1 MAAVGIAQ
9 ITCPSCNQPFQTYVE
24 QILDVH
30 EDPSAKT
37 RLLNGLI
44 NTVQC
49 PHCGMHGTLNVP
61 FLYHD
66 SEKEL
71 ALIYMPMEAGR
82 TDMDRQ
88 QMIGKFTNAVMNDL
102 PPEKRK
108 AYLLQPQIHF
118 SLESLVNTVLEADGV
133 TPEMIEAQKARARL
147 LQTMIEAGS
156 EEAQEALIREN
167 QDMID
172 AEFIQTL
179 AVNIDMAQS
188 AGEDVANL
196 RPLISLYNKLLAQTD
211 AGRAI
216 KDRVDTLEALRADP
230 SREKLLELLVSTSD
244 PSTRELLI
252 TFGRPL
258 LDYLFFQSLTQQIE
272 ECSDAVEKDRLTNL
286 RSEILAVRDRI
297 DKATQ
302 ALLAE
307 RSQLLQELILS
318 TDPEEVVRQHLQE
331 IDDAFFTVLS
341 ANMEEARTAGDAK
354 VMKALERVWTVVLQV
369 IEEAYPPE
377 IRLFARLMKAKD
389 EAEIDRLLD
398 ENAELLTPQLV
409 ELLRGIQKQ
418 WQSDEEQESAERAA
432 MLLNKVSARVA
443 AVQG

>member
-24 QILDVH
+24 QILDVRD
-30 EDPSAKT
+30 DPSVKV
-37 RLLNGLI
+37 RLFNGLI

-61 FLYHD
+61 FFYHD
-66 SEKEL
+66 PEKEL
-71 ALIYMPMEAGR
+71 ALIYLPMEAGR

-88 QMIGKFTNAVMNDL
+88 QMIGTFTNAVMNDL
-102 PPEKRK
+102 PPEERK

-118 SLESLVNTVLEADGV
+118 SMESLVNTVLEADGV

-147 LQTMIEAGS
+147 LQQMIEASS
-156 EEAQEALIREN
+156 EEGQEALIREN
-167 QDMID
+167 QDAID

-179 AVNIDMAQS
+179 AMNIDMARS
-188 AGEDVANL
+188 AGEDVVNL
-196 RPLISLYNKLLAQTD
+196 RPLVNLYNKLLAQTD

-216 KDRVDTLEALRADP
+216 KDRVDTIEALRAEP
-230 SREKLLELLVSTSD
+230 SREKLLELLLSTPD

-252 TFGRPL
+252 TFGRPM
-258 LDYLFFQSLTQQIE
+258 LDYLFFQALTQQIE
-272 ECSDAVEKDRLTNL
+272 ECTDPAEKDRLTNL
-286 RSEILAVRDRI
+286 RSEILTVRDRI

-307 RSQLLQELILS
+307 RSKLLQELILS
-318 TDPEEVVRQHLQE
+318 PNPEEIVQQHLQE
-331 IDDAFFTVLS
+331 LDDAFFTVLS
-341 ANMEEARTAGDAK
+341 ANMEEARVAGDAN

-369 IEEAYPPE
+369 IEGAYPPE
-377 IRLFARLMKAKD
+377 IRLFTRLMRAKD
-389 EAEIDRLLD
+389 EAEIDHLLD

-409 ELLRGIQKQ
+409 EFLRGIQEQ
-418 WQSDEEQESAERAA
+418 WQSDEEQESAERAT
-432 MLLNKVSARVA
+432 MLLNKVTARVA